1 MKHFRERTDP
11 VLEARR
17 ILREHRTS
25 RRSSLDEAQ
34 DMVQRELDRTKKDL
48 HAYITRPKNNV
59 IPREKPVKKITPR
72 VKFPLYLYDKNKY
85 TGEAFEKKYIAMMKS
100 QNPYC
105 KKKPKR
111 HRKCCC
117 HPLPHQLG
125 FQVSLPWGK
134 P

>member
-59 IPREKPVKKITPR
+59 IPRKKPVKGNTESSSCI
-72 VKFPLYLYDKNKY
+72 
-85 TGEAFEKKYIAMMKS
+85 
-100 QNPYC
+100 
-105 KKKPKR
+105 
-111 HRKCCC
+111 
-117 HPLPHQLG
+117 
-125 FQVSLPWGK
+125 
-134 P
+134 